1 MVRTDILEKGMIDN
15 GLSKATGRQ
24 AVSEAHTTLSLS
36 HAQVR
41 AAAAAAKRKSFPN
54 HSIGKIRTFPG
65 LLNKQIF
72 SR

>member
-1 MVRTDILEKGMIDN
+1 MV
-15 GLSKATGRQ
+15 SQRQ
-24 AVSEAHTTLSLS
+24 QAGKQAAKHTHTLSLS

-41 AAAAAAKRKSFPN
+41 AAAAAKRKSFPN

>member
-1 MVRTDILEKGMIDN
+1 MV
-15 GLSKATGRQ
+15 SQRQ
-24 AVSEAHTTLSLS
+24 QAGKQSAKHTHTLSLS